1 MKEYFLRPNG
11 EKVNINDIARIGA
24 EYIRENPYAEY
35 EITVGT
41 DSQNFSRT
49 KIVTVIAFCRKG
61 HGGIFFYN
69 VDYIKRIDNLRLKI
83 YQETQDSLELA
94 DNLLSALD
102 NTSIDINEL
111 NIHFQIHCDVG
122 RNGATNA
129 LVQEIVGWVHSLGY
143 DCCIKPESYAASA
156 VANRFS
162 K

>member
-11 EKVNINDIARIGA
+11 ELVTLKEIARLGIR
-24 EYIRENPYAEY
+24 YIEEDPGAEY
-35 EITVGT
+35 EITVGS
-41 DSQNFSRT
+41 DSQNFSKT

-61 HGGIFFYN
+61 KGGIFFYN
-69 VDYIKRIDNLRLKI
+69 VEYVKRIDNLRLKI
-83 YQETQDSLELA
+83 YYETQESLELA
-94 DNLLSALD
+94 DALLSALD
-102 NTSIDINEL
+102 INTSKY